1 MCQLCAGPDGWAQVA
16 PFAEPP
22 LYSPQAA
29 PRELRIE
36 TLSDG
41 ESIVAAAKKTPSA
54 PDEGYCVKCKAK
66 RKISD
71 AKEIKMAN
79 GRPAL
84 KGKCPVCG
92 TGMFKILPPKKA

>member
-1 MCQLCAGPDGWAQVA
+1 M
-16 PFAEPP
+16 
-22 LYSPQAA
+22 
-29 PRELRIE
+29 
-36 TLSDG
+36 
-41 ESIVAAAKKTPSA
+41 AAAKKTPSA